1 MTWSVGP
8 VGVALALAAQAAAL
22 PGCSSG
28 PGLSGPGPAEADLR
42 LLFVGNSLTY
52 TNDLPN
58 LVRA

>member
-1 MTWSVGP
+1 M
-8 VGVALALAAQAAAL
+8 GVALALAAQAAAL